1 MSSALTPLPVSPIP
15 RLALRRAEAAAA
27 LSISDRTLD
36 AWTQAGDIPHIR
48 RGGVLLYPIAELSA
62 WLAEQAGRGDAA
74 T

>member
-36 AWTQAGDIPHIR
+36 LWTRAGDVPHIR

-62 WLAEQAGRGDAA
+62 WLAEQAGRAEQ
-74 T
+74 